1 MTSITAVIVHYHEE
15 PAQLRAAIDSLL
27 AQTRPPAEILILD
40 NERSGALAATLA
52 GYGPQVRAIDCGSNR
67 GYVAINLAAAQAS
80 GDHLLCLNPDARAHE
95 DCLALLAE
103 QADADPSVALVGAQI
118 LLEDGVTRN
127 AGANPLHP
135 TGISPAGGYGEPREH
150 GEPREAIV
158 VSGACFLARREA
170 FLAIGGFVE
179 DFFLYYEDVDLCWRT
194 WIAGARVLYCPAA
207 VVLPRLRVRRVAR
220 QVVPAGA
227 QPPVGGVRELRAA
240 DARAARAA
248 AGTDRARAARHRRR
262 GRLASP
268 EAARVRLALRPPWAA
283 GRHRRAVQAIAA
295 APRPRAPWPLRRPFG
310 LESAAA
316 AGRDAR
322 ERRVRAVPLRAP
334 PPAALRTAADR
345 TVRWDGAR
353 R

>member
-1 MTSITAVIVHYHEE
+1 MTSITAVIVHYHEQ

-27 AQTRPPAEILILD
+27 AQTRPPVEVLILD
-40 NERSGALAATLA
+40 NERSGALATTLD
-52 GYGPQVRAIDCGSNR
+52 GYGPQVRSIDCGSNR

-80 GDHLLCLNPDARAHE
+80 GDHLLCLNSDARAHE

-103 QADADPSVALVGAQI
+103 QAEADPSVALVGAQI

-194 WIAGARVLYCPAA
+194 WIAGARVLYCPEA
-207 VVLPRLRVRRVAR
+207 VALHSYEFGGAPGKWFLLERNRLSAVLANYERRTLALLAPLLALTELGLL
-220 QVVPAGA
+220 VV
-227 QPPVGGVRELRAA
+227 
-240 DARAARAA
+240 AA
-248 AGTDRARAARHRRR
+248 AGGWLPQKLRAYGSLYAGRAR
-262 GRLASP
+262 LA
-268 EAARVRLALRPPWAA
+268 E
-283 GRHRRAVQAIAA
+283 HRRAVQVSRRRPDRELLGLFDDRLDSNLL
-295 APRPRAPWPLRRPFG
+295 PRLGATLANVVCVPYLFALRR
-310 LESAAA
+310 L
-316 AGRDAR
+316 
-322 ERRVRAVPLRAP
+322 LR
-334 PPAALRTAADR
+334 
-345 TVRWDGAR
+345 
-353 R
+353 